1 MEGIK
6 LLKTRRSIR
15 EFKDQAVEK
24 DKLEKM
30 VETARY
36 APTANNV
43 QPWQF
48 VVVTEDDK
56 ITTLE
61 NYIDQG
67 KEFPACI
74 AVFAEDTDHHLE
86 DGSNAT
92 TYLMLAARELGLGTC
107 WIGSYG
113 KPYTSDVKEL
123 LNVPENYKLISMVTV
138 GYPDENP
145 HPDKKELDEVINW
158 EEF

>member
-123 LNVPENYKLISMVTV
+123 LNVPENYRLISMVTV

>member
-61 NYIDQG
+61 NHIDQG

-86 DGSNAT
+86 DGANAT

-113 KPYTSDVKEL
+113 KPYTSDVKNL

>member
-1 MEGIK
+1 LEGIK

-74 AVFAEDTDHHLE
+74 AVFAEDADHHLE

-113 KPYTSDVKEL
+113 KPYTSDVKDL
-123 LNVPENYKLISMVTV
+123 LNVPKNYKLISMVTV